1 MKGSEYKQLQ
11 ETAWQRPL
19 TEGEQARLEA
29 YLAAYPEAQEDWRLE
44 TGLSRVLRELPDAP
58 LASNFTAQVL
68 RAVERERTATVRSA
82 TSWSWHWRLS
92 LQWRHIVTL
101 GAAVGCAAL
110 MAYQYSRMSDRAELA
125 QSVARV
131 TSVATMP
138 SLEVLQDFEAI
149 NRLSQVSSGVDL
161 DLLAGVQ

>member
-1 MKGSEYKQLQ
+1 MKGSEYMQLL

-19 TEGEQARLEA
+19 SEGEQARLEA
-29 YLAAYPEAQEDWRLE
+29 YFAAHPEVREDWMLE
-44 TGLSRVLRELPDAP
+44 AGLSRVLHDLPDTP

-68 RAVERERTATVRSA
+68 RTVERDQAVTNRPAKAVSWRS
-82 TSWSWHWRLS
+82 WLS
-92 LQWRHIVTL
+92 LGWRRIVTL

-125 QSVARV
+125 QSVAKV